1 MNTLLA
7 GNMAYC
13 VLKSLFVDVLN
24 QWYDN
29 LDDSFCLRLFTLI
42 FIIFSNDQNQR
53 RIFGAILHVKQIVD
67 DFKLAKIKN
76 MRESKEFLLVKE
88 IYKNVLAH
96 LPNVIFWI
104 LQDSCS
110 RHAIFTLFSFENS
123 DNKLL

>member
-96 LPNVIFWI
+96 LPNVIF
-104 LQDSCS
+104 
-110 RHAIFTLFSFENS
+110 
-123 DNKLL
+123 